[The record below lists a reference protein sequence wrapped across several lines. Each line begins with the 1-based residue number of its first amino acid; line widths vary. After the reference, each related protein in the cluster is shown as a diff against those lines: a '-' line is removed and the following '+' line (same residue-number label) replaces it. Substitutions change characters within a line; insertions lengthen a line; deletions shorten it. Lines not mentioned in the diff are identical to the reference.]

1 MLNTARCKKRVAL
14 KLITLLFPISVITFH
29 SFVFAADIKES
40 SAEEYRLKGYEAQ
53 QKGDF
58 GEALTNY
65 SKTIAL
71 GLDNAIV
78 LNDMGV
84 LHEELGT
91 NDRAEKF
98 YLQAI
103 KRDKDYLPP
112 YINLAYLYQ
121 GAGQPEK
128 AYQYFRIRYELGI
141 PGDPWTDK
149 AWQEMVKIHPED
161 KKLILQRDAQQLN
174 EELVSKAHQEFY
186 NKIKCAHERYQ
197 MGLKLASQGKYKEA
211 IEEYNRAL
219 VLTPKNSKI
228 MKARDKAALE
238 LTKEDVKNHSE
249 QAMKSLNAGDTSS
262 AKQEIQ
268 KMLTTIPNRPLISK

>member
-103 KRDKDYLPP
+103 KRDKNYLPP

-121 GAGQPEK
+121 RGGQPEK

-149 AWQEMVKIHPED
+149 AWQEMVKIHPEV
-161 KKLILQRDAQQLN
+161 KKLSLQKDAQILS
-174 EELVSKAHQEFY
+174 EELVNKAHQEFY
-186 NKIKCAHERYQ
+186 NQVERAQEHYQ
-197 MGLKLASQGKYKEA
+197 TGLKLASQRKYREA
-211 IEEYNRAL
+211 LGEYHQAL
-219 VLTPKNSKI
+219 SLTPKSSKI
-228 MKARDKAALE
+228 LKARDKAILE
-238 LTKEDVKNHSE
+238 LTKQDVKNYSQ

-268 KMLTTIPNRPLISK
+268 KMLTTIPNRSLISK